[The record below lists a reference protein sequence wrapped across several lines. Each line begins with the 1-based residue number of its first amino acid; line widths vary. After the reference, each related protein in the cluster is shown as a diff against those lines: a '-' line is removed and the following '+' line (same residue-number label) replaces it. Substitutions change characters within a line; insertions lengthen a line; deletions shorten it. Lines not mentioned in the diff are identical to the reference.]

1 MGSAQRASRAFT
13 LVELLVATICLSIT
27 AFGIL
32 AAIGFADSQNT
43 LSRQRMQA
51 LSIAASTMEGYRSK
65 AYSNQLAAG
74 TFTTSLSGTT
84 LPKPAQQIVTITPTA
99 DPVVFNVTVQVNW
112 TVMLSS
118 GATTRGVHLDTALRN
133 NDVP

>member
-1 MGSAQRASRAFT
+1 
-13 LVELLVATICLSIT
+13 VELLVATICLSIT

-32 AAIGFADSQNT
+32 TAIGFADNQNT
-43 LSRQRMQA
+43 LSRQRMTA
-51 LSIAASTMEGYRSK
+51 LAIASSAMEGYRSQ
-65 AYSNQLAAG
+65 AYANNLAPG
-74 TFTTSLSGTT
+74 TYTTSLGSST
-84 LPKPAQQIVTITPTA
+84 LPKPAQQIVTITATS

-112 TVMLSS
+112 TVTLSS